1 MEVGNS
7 ALSQQEQH
15 NSLYPG
21 PEQEPQWGLCSVN
34 EIYQYAWFFF
44 MQHGLIPW
52 WMQQET
58 PASLEENIIAAVQ
71 QQPAL
76 YRTRWFQAWAGNRL
90 CIPRWVLQCSP
101 TLRQT
106 ALCAVFGAAAGEAAA
121 AGESS
126 LLQRFASWPV
136 VPYRLRCLY
145 WDALFTTLMA
155 TERTNLKDKIREKWN
170 KWMQTA
176 ISIAGSSLL
185 DEITFPDVLHGL
197 VAPAIHTST
206 VDAVTAPDLG
216 LDEPLLA
223 KQAGLVLLHAQLAR
237 LLKEVQWLLPGGTGI
252 LPERYSSAV
261 HLLAFMAGEEE
272 AVPEYNMALHK
283 LLCGIPLHEPVEKD
297 VQLTEQEKQAALA
310 LVDELAAAC
319 HLNRQSFRSTVLQ
332 RNGKLQFNG
341 VEWMLT
347 VAAET
352 VAPCLAVKETA
363 GQPLQLPWM
372 QHPVSVQWTT

>member
-15 NSLYPG
+15 NGLYPE

-76 YRTRWFQAWAGNRL
+76 YRARWSQAWAGNRL

-101 TLRQT
+101 ALRQT
-106 ALCAVFGAAAGEAAA
+106 VLSAVFGEAAGEAAV
-121 AGESS
+121 AGKSS
-126 LLQRFASWPV
+126 LLRRFASLPV
-136 VPYRLRCLY
+136 APYRLRCLY
-145 WDALFTTLMA
+145 WDALFSTLMA
-155 TERTNLKDKIREKWN
+155 GERTTLKDKIREKWN
-170 KWMQTA
+170 GWMQTA
-176 ISIAGSSLL
+176 ISIAGSNLL
-185 DEITFPDVLHGL
+185 DEITFPDMLHRL
-197 VAPAIHTST
+197 AAPVIHKST
-206 VDAVTAPDLG
+206 VDTVTAPDLG

-223 KQAGLVLLHAQLAR
+223 KQAGLVVLHAQLAR
-237 LLKEVQWLLPGGTGI
+237 LLKEMQWLLPGDTGI

-261 HLLAFMAGEEE
+261 HLLAFTAGEEE

-283 LLCGIPLHEPVEKD
+283 LLCGIPLNEPVEKD

-310 LVDELAAAC
+310 LIDEQAAAR
-319 HLNRQSFRSTVLQ
+319 HLSRQSFRSTVLQ
-332 RNGKLQFNG
+332 RSGKLQFNG
-341 VEWMLT
+341 VEWVLT
-347 VAAET
+347 VAAAT
-352 VAPCLAVKETA
+352 AAPRLAVKETA
-363 GQPLQLPWM
+363 YQPLQLPWM